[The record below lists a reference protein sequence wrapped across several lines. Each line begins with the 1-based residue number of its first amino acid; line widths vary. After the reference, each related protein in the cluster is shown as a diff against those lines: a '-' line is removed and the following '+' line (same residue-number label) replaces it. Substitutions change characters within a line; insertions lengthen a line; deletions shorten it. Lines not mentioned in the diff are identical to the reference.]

1 MNILDDRRVA
11 LLGDDHVHLHLQR
24 TLLPYMLFIYSFD
37 DVFPS
42 VLFSSASWKW
52 HLTASVASFT
62 RYALAEIDIE
72 DAFEKSIIMDYTS
85 YNLY

>member
-1 MNILDDRRVA
+1 MNILDDRRIA

-42 VLFSSASWKW
+42 VLFFGQL
-52 HLTASVASFT
+52 H
-62 RYALAEIDIE
+62 ENGI
-72 DAFEKSIIMDYTS
+72 
-85 YNLY
+85 